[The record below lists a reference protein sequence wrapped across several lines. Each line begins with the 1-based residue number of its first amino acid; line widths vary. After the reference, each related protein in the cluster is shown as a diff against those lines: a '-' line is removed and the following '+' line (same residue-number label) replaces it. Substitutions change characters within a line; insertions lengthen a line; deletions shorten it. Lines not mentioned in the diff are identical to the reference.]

1 MGDWE
6 QSILS
11 RFGSAR
17 TAIVEA
23 KAAVA
28 VAREAMQEAEDALE
42 DLLDKLA
49 MAAAQMPAELTG
61 VRAKEPCTPCA
72 KAAAEEAA
80 RMRR

>member
-6 QSILS
+6 QSILK
-11 RFGSAR
+11 RFGGAR
-17 TAIVEA
+17 SAIVEA

-42 DLLDKLA
+42 ESLDKLA
-49 MAAAQMPAELTG
+49 LAAAQMPAELTG

-72 KAAAEEAA
+72 LAAAEEAA
-80 RMRR
+80 RMR